1 MKSQE
6 CEIATANEVKASA
19 AQGQCN
25 IAQSEKVQSAEAEQE
40 THTLDKQMRALIS
53 QNIIEK
59 LIRMDER
66 MKDRDYSEGWMRYE
80 NFADFYAE
88 MSPLFMVAF
97 SRPELLVS
105 SILEIYVTKQ
115 VYAKFMPLDQRLRE
129 KVNLAAKTLFSTCIA
144 ENYDALATVL
154 QQKWPREYADI
165 LNRNARFKPMMGMH

>member
-6 CEIATANEVKASA
+6 CEIATAHEVKPSA

-25 IAQSEKVQSAEAEQE
+25 IAQSEKVQSAEAQRENQK
-40 THTLDKQMRALIS
+40 LLKNMRAFIS
-53 QNIIEK
+53 QNMIEK

-66 MKDRDYSEGWMRYE
+66 MQDRDYSEGWMRYE

-105 SILEIYVTKQ
+105 SILEIYITKQ
-115 VYAKFMPLDQRLRE
+115 VSAKLIPLDPRRE
-129 KVNLAAKTLFSTCIA
+129 KVTLAAKTLFSTCIA
-144 ENYDALATVL
+144 ENYDSLATVL
-154 QQKWPREYADI
+154 QKKWPREYADI
-165 LNRNARFKPMMGMH
+165 LNRNARFKPMMGML

>member
-6 CEIATANEVKASA
+6 CEIVTQHEVKPSA
-19 AQGQCN
+19 AQGHCN
-25 IAQSEKVQSAEAEQE
+25 MAQSAKVESRKAEQE
-40 THTLDKQMRALIS
+40 TQKYQKKMRAFIS
-53 QNIIEK
+53 QNMIEK

-105 SILEIYVTKQ
+105 SILEMYVTKQ
-115 VYAKFMPLDQRLRE
+115 VSAKLIPLDPRRE

-144 ENYDALATVL
+144 ENYDSLATVL
-154 QQKWPREYADI
+154 QKKWPREYSDI
-165 LNRNARFKPMMGMH
+165 LNRNARFKPMMGML